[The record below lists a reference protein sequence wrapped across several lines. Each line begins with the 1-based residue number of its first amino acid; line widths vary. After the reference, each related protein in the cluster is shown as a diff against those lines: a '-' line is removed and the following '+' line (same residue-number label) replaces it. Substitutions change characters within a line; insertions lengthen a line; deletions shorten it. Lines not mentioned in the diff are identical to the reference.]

1 METLRKMA
9 SRLPAPG
16 LAARITLL
24 GVAGIVLAIFAL
36 QLWEARTR
44 DAQARAALESR
55 LDRDLALLEGVT
67 AQLGGGGAWR
77 LDEQGRLAR
86 GTFVLDGANAVV
98 DIVSRSSGGVAT
110 IFKGDERIATSVVR
124 PDGTRATGTRLAP
137 GAAHDAAVRGGRTYR
152 GVNNI
157 LGSDHITIYEPIR
170 DATGRQLG
178 LLFVGQSTASIEA
191 AARAQKWQ
199 AALAAAVVMVLAAAL
214 LWGLLMR
221 SLRPL
226 RDLEGWVR
234 AGAASLANPVPHAAR
249 RDEIGAM
256 ARALEGFR
264 EEALA
269 KRALEERMQAAQAER
284 ERRAAEA
291 AAAMERFG
299 GNVGRSMGEFGAA
312 AEAMLDATQRL
323 GAAMTRTGERVTGTA
338 SEASESSENLQAVAA
353 ALEEMS
359 ATVSEINAQVAR
371 AAAAAAEAVQEAQ
384 QSDARIQALT
394 RSADRIGDILGVI
407 SDVHRGGARG
417 RGGQGLRRGGERG
430 EEPRR
435 ADRQGHGGRRA
446 ADPCH
451 ARSDRRGRGGHARD
465 RGGDRPDGRGDG
477 RHRRGRRAAGR
488 DDARDHRPAAGRRP
502 RHEPCQRGDGRAG
515 RRHARGGADRA
526 GGGEPGRRRPDRC
539 RQAARRGRGAARRA
553 APQGQRAGRR
563 RARRLSQGPGRQARF
578 RPPGP
583 CSTLPRK
590 HGGGSPWQ
598 ACST

>member
-407 SDVHRGGARG
+407 SDVAGRTNLLALNATIEAARA
-417 RGGQGLRRGGERG
+417 GEAGKGFAVVASEVKNLAAQTAKATEDVAQQIHAMRH
-430 EEPRR
+430 
-435 ADRQGHGGRRA
+435 AMRA
-446 ADPCH
+446 ATAEAAAAMRGIAGAIGRMDEVTGGIAAAVEQQGATTREITGRLQGVAH
-451 ARSDRRGRGGHARD
+451 ATSHVSEAMGALADVTRE
-465 RGGDRPDGRGDG
+465 
-477 RHRRGRRAAGR
+477 AGR
-488 DDARDHRPAAGRRP
+488 IAQ
-502 RHEPCQRGDGRAG
+502 EVES
-515 RRHARGGADRA
+515 RA
-526 GGGEPGRRRPDRC
+526 GGVQTDAGKLRGEVEELLAELRRKASEPDGV
-539 RQAARRGRGAARRA
+539 ARA
-553 APQGQRAGRR
+553 A
-563 RARRLSQGPGRQARF
+563 
-578 RPPGP
+578 
-583 CSTLPRK
+583 
-590 HGGGSPWQ
+590 
-598 ACST
+598 